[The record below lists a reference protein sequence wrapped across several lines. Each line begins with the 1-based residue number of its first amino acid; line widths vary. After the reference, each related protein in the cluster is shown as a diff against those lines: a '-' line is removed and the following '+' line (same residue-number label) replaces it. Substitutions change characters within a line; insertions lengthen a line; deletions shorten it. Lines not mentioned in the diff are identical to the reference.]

1 MGKPAAR
8 ITDFHACPM
17 VTPGT
22 PPIPHVGGPVVM
34 GSPNVLT
41 GKLPQ
46 ARVGDQA
53 VCVGPPD
60 VIAMGS
66 TGVFVNKRPA
76 ARIGDQTAHGG
87 TIVAGL
93 PTVLIGETKAGGGG
107 GAGPAFAGATAL
119 QFAEYAAQAQ
129 VLISA
134 FQSGAPFCEICF
146 KEAAAKLKAPA
157 PAPAAKVPP
166 PAAPAPAPRVAPP
179 PPAQPAPKQTQIVCE
194 VVGHTLNCEHG
205 RKPGPSNRLMVVPG
219 SAFGG
224 DTISG
229 AVTLKGG
236 CGEHPSWS
244 VTGARS
250 FQGKGTKYN
259 FRTNAVA
266 VTAVTPD
273 ALRTVSPETYS
284 VSVTSCQAGGQS
296 YTVEAY
302 PSGEA
307 SYKLAISSFL
317 EDIKKF
323 LELIPVD
330 PDTRAKWE
338 KKVLVG
344 ELKFAGA
351 WKEDEGSWRA
361 YCETTFSGGFS
372 PLIGIE
378 HRGQVYP
385 PNLLPGWLTKYVEA
399 GVFLTIGL
407 GADVSVSFATRYWPD
422 TGKSDFGKREVAGG
436 GNGSAKLSL
445 DLKLAGPDLV
455 SGSLAG
461 STGVGLKVAAA
472 WEDEAT
478 IEIQPKWDGLKASAT
493 LKACW
498 GLVEINRDFQLI
510 QERTYDKWK
519 WPLGRTGEAT

>member
-8 ITDFHACPM
+8 ITDMHVCPM
-17 VTPGT
+17 VNPG
-22 PPIPHVGGPVVM
+22 PVPHVGGPVAV

-46 ARVGDQA
+46 ARVGDMS
-53 VCVGPPD
+53 VCNGPPD
-60 VIAMGS
+60 VIAVGS
-66 TGVFVNKRPA
+66 TGVFVNKKPA
-76 ARIGDQTAHGG
+76 ARLGDQTAHGG

-107 GAGPAFAGATAL
+107 GAGAMFAGAAMF
-119 QFAEYAAQAQ
+119 QFAEYAAQVQ
-129 VLISA
+129 VLIEA
-134 FQSGAPFCEICF
+134 FQSGAPFAEICF
-146 KEAAAKLKAPA
+146 KNAVAKLKTPAAPAAAK
-157 PAPAAKVPP
+157 APAAPAKGPAAPP
-166 PAAPAPAPRVAPP
+166 PAAPAP
-179 PPAQPAPKQTQIVCE
+179 KQTDKVCE
-194 VVGHTLNCEHG
+194 VVDHTISCEHG

-219 SAFGG
+219 SALGG

-229 AVTLKGG
+229 AVTMKGG
-236 CGEHPSWS
+236 CGEHPAWR

-266 VTAVTPD
+266 LTATTPD
-273 ALRTVSPETYS
+273 ALKSVSPETYN
-284 VSVTSCQAGGQS
+284 VEVTSCGAGGKS

-307 SYKLAISSFL
+307 SFKLSISSFL
-317 EDIKKF
+317 KDIKAF
-323 LELIPVD
+323 LQLMPV
-330 PDTRAKWE
+330 PEETKSKWE
-338 KKVLVG
+338 KSVLVG
-344 ELKFAGA
+344 ELKYSGA
-351 WKEDEGSWRA
+351 WKEDDKSWRA

-399 GVFLTIGL
+399 GVFLTVSF
-407 GADVSVSFATRYWPD
+407 GADLSASFAIRYWPD
-422 TGKSDFGKREVAGG
+422 TGKSDFGAKEVSGG
-436 GNGSAKLSL
+436 GNGTAKLSL

-461 STGVGLKVAAA
+461 STGLGVKVAVGH
-472 WEDEAT
+472 EDEAT
-478 IEIQPKWDGLKASAT
+478 IAIQPKWDGIKASAT

-498 GLVEINRDFQLI
+498 GLVEVNRDFQLV
-510 QERTYDKWK
+510 QERSYDAWK
-519 WPLGRTGEAT
+519 WPLSKTEKAS